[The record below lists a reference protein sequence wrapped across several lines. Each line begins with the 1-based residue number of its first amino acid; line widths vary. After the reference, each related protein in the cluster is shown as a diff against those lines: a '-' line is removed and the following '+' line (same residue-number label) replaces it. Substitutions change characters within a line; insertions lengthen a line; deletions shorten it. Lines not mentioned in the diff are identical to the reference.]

1 MQFTFVMCEKR
12 EKKMGDICLLV
23 IHGVACKFGFSM
35 HYFVAN
41 SINALETNAQHLAT
55 VLSVHIK
62 TPNKLTNLIFILS
75 AYNLNAMLRWMD
87 CRQVFGFWFLFF
99 TQCTRDWLCRLTSWT
114 NFHSF
119 VFMWVRTFVQ
129 LFKWHWKK
137 WNKRESILNAR
148 QKPWFHKKEMTTI
161 FPVVWSKTIF
171 EFKFKKKV
179 DTLLVKPKT
188 QRKSSN
194 ISIRSNH
201 LITQKKWVLSNVIMV
216 LLI

>member
-1 MQFTFVMCEKR
+1 
-12 EKKMGDICLLV
+12 
-23 IHGVACKFGFSM
+23 
-35 HYFVAN
+35 
-41 SINALETNAQHLAT
+41 
-55 VLSVHIK
+55 
-62 TPNKLTNLIFILS
+62 
-75 AYNLNAMLRWMD
+75 MLRWMD

-119 VFMWVRTFVQ
+119 VFMCVRTFVH

-171 EFKFKKKV
+171 EFKFKKNV

-201 LITQKKWVLSNVIMV
+201 LITPKKMSFIQCNHGSSHLIVILGFGKWYTMNASLKWWRKEQARIMSFNVIGKLSECWMEDM
-216 LLI
+216 LDFGKYIQW